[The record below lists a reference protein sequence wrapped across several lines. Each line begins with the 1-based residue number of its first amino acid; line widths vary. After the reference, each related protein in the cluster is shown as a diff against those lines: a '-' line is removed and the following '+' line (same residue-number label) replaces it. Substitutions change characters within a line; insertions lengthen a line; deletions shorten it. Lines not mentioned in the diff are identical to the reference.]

1 MIQESNIDPKQLI
14 DEPKNF
20 SQNPIFSACIVS
32 DHSLGFRMTKALTEL
47 GCDPLFNDALKQTP
61 LFYAARDGNTQI
73 INYIVNEMHEDVNKQ
88 DKYGQTCIYYAVR
101 EGHVAA
107 AQLLIDSGALI
118 DQTDTKNQRPIF
130 YAIMHNKYEMLKFLI
145 DKGSDVSKE
154 DKKGLNPATVA
165 KKLNKEEMLTL
176 LLESGAAPPSD
187 PRRSKDN
194 RRPVKQVV
202 AAPPEPKPIENER
215 KIPRRYMLTKLREGG
230 FYSPMTDQE
239 FTEFKRTNP
248 ELAKY
253 FETDDDGEV
262 LHSISGLSV
271 PEVPESAPIFDQWEK
286 AAQRLL
292 TTLQRNQKAY
302 IFAHPV
308 DYKKLKI
315 EDYPNIVKNPMDFS
329 TVKTKLKEHKYARI
343 QDFMDDM
350 ELVFYNCRLYNGT
363 ETEVGRL
370 GMEIMEEYHTIA

>member
-145 DKGSDVSKE
+145 DRGSDVSKE

>member
-32 DHSLGFRMTKALTEL
+32 DHLLGFRMTKALTEL